1 MAVAELAIRAAHM
14 EIAALQILG
23 KFATS
28 GIASETVHG
37 LRKNEQTEHLQSK
50 HYMEWQ
56 LSLK

>member
-1 MAVAELAIRAAHM
+1 M